1 MLESKRPSRP
11 WYQFS
16 MFRLMVVVT
25 LIAILL
31 GLTATFGGLLELAV
45 VSVVWCLFPTPLI
58 VCAIF
63 GKRDVQAFAVGA
75 LVPWTTMTL
84 TRMLASAS
92 ILTAS
97 IWLLAMG
104 GVCGAVAVATRRW
117 LAQSGNGHLGT

>member
-1 MLESKRPSRP
+1 MLESKRSLRP

-16 MFRLMVVVT
+16 MLRLMVVVT

-31 GLTATFGGLLELAV
+31 GLAVTFGGLLELAF

-63 GKRDVQAFAVGA
+63 GRRDAQAFAIGA
-75 LVPWTTMTL
+75 LVPWTTMVL

-92 ILTAS
+92 LLTTS

-104 GVCGAVAVATRRW
+104 GVCGAVAVATKRW
-117 LAQSGNGHLGT
+117 LAQSG